1 MSRRTS
7 RAILPHMGR
16 HRAQRS
22 GLQAVFPHVDLALPE
37 LIVLAVMALI
47 TYAIAVVAAVRLV
60 AGLFGH

>member
-7 RAILPHMGR
+7 GVILPHMGR

-22 GLQAVFPHVDLALPE
+22 GFQAVFPHVDLALPE

-47 TYAIAVVAAVRLV
+47 TYAIAVVAAVRLG